1 MTFPD
6 RKPKTALV
14 NPSLTIDMCSLIVEN
29 LLGKIPK
36 TTITI
41 N

>member
-6 RKPKTALV
+6 RKPKRELV
-14 NPSLTIDMCSLIVEN
+14 NPSLTIDMGSLIVEI